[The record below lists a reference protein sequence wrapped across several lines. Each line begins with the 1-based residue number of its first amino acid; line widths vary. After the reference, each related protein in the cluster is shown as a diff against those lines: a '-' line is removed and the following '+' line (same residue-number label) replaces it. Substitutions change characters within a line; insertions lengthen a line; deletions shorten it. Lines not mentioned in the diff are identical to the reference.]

1 MKPKCKSALSK
12 IGKKYL
18 HSKVYRLE
26 AGIYIG
32 AAVNLAYAIFRVV
45 AGALLSSVWM
55 ISTAAYFSVLGLMRV
70 TLAVSRKKATS
81 GGSRFAAA
89 LRRKIGL
96 ELLLL
101 NLPLGG
107 MIILL
112 IKTDIGN
119 SYPGYMIYASAAYT
133 FYAFTTAI
141 INVIKHRGSEN
152 SVLRTAGLLNF
163 AAALVSV
170 LGLQNA
176 LISEF
181 SENGSEYRALMNTL
195 TGVGVYVAVT
205 ALAALMLFGKGAE
218 ENEQIGK

>member
-12 IGKKYL
+12 ISKKYL
-18 HSKVYRLE
+18 HSKAYRIE

-32 AAVNLAYAIFRVV
+32 AAVNLAYAVFRAV

-55 ISTAAYFSVLGLMRV
+55 ISTAAYFSVLGLMRA
-70 TLAVSRKKATS
+70 TLAVSRKKAVS
-81 GGSRFAAA
+81 GGPHFAAA
-89 LRRKIGL
+89 LRRKIGIG
-96 ELLLL
+96 LLLL

-112 IKTDIGN
+112 IKADIGN

-133 FYAFTTAI
+133 FYMLTTAI
-141 INVIKHRGSEN
+141 INSVKHRS
-152 SVLRTAGLLNF
+152 SADAVLRTAGLLNF
-163 AAALVSV
+163 TAALVSV

-176 LISEF
+176 LIAEF
-181 SENGSEYRALMNTL
+181 SENGAEYRVLMNTL
-195 TGVGVYVAVT
+195 TGAGIYAAVI
-205 ALAALMLFGKGAE
+205 ALAVYMIFGKGTE

>member
-1 MKPKCKSALSK
+1 MKPKCKSVLPK
-12 IGKKYL
+12 IGREYL
-18 HSKVYRLE
+18 HNRAYRLE

-32 AAVNLAYAIFRVV
+32 AAVNLVYAVFRAI
-45 AGALLSSVWM
+45 AGILLSSVWM

-70 TLAVSRKKATS
+70 TLAVSRKRAVK
-81 GGSRFAAA
+81 GGTRFAVA
-89 LRRKIGL
+89 LRRRIGL
-96 ELLLL
+96 WLLLL

-107 MIILL
+107 MIVLL

-133 FYAFTTAI
+133 FYMLTTAI
-141 INVIKHRGSEN
+141 INVVKRRGSQN

-176 LISEF
+176 LIGEF
-181 SENGSEYRALMNTL
+181 SQSGAEYRVLMNTL
-195 TGVGVYVAVT
+195 TGIGVYAAVI
-205 ALAALMLFGKGAE
+205 ALAAFMLFGKGTE